1 MAYGSGDVTAA
12 RSIAAQALEL
22 NRSLGNAR
30 DAAFNL
36 NVLCVAAI
44 EEGDLEQAEQLAEE
58 SLALFRQVGDERE
71 AVAATRTL
79 AFTYHSRGDLERART
94 LHESNLAQAQALG
107 FKETEAG
114 TLGSLAMIAFEQGRI
129 DDALTL
135 GKQNLLACR
144 DFGSLQG
151 IAQSLCRSAGTF
163 AVLPGKENTAA
174 RLLSCF
180 EAQREQ
186 IGVSEAWVAR
196 MNEETLSTIRARLD
210 ESAFA
215 ATVTRRKIAGI
226 EVASSLGLVFWLL
239 KRASSSACRSAS
251 RPLAAAAS
259 NAFMVGP

>member
-1 MAYGSGDVTAA
+1 MAYGSGDIPAA
-12 RSIAAQALEL
+12 RSIAGQALEVH
-22 NRSLGNAR
+22 RRLGDAR
-30 DAAFNL
+30 GSAFNL

-44 EEGDLEQAEQLAEE
+44 EEGDLERAQQLAEE
-58 SLALFRQVGDERE
+58 SLALFRKAGDERE

-129 DDALTL
+129 EDALAL

-144 DFGSLQG
+144 DLGSVQG
-151 IAQSLCRSAGTF
+151 IAQSLCRSASTL
-163 AVLPGKENTAA
+163 AVLPGKAETAA

-180 EAQREQ
+180 EALREQ

-196 MNEETLSTIRARLD
+196 MNEQTFSAIRARLD
-210 ESAFA
+210 EAAFA
-215 ATVTRRKIAGI
+215 EAWEQGRDLTAD
-226 EVASSLGLVFWLL
+226 EAVALALDSLD
-239 KRASSSACRSAS
+239 
-251 RPLAAAAS
+251 
-259 NAFMVGP
+259 

>member
-12 RSIAAQALEL
+12 RSIAGQALEL
-22 NRSLGNAR
+22 HRGLGDAR
-30 DAAFNL
+30 GAAFNL

-58 SLALFRQVGDERE
+58 SLALFRQAGDERE

-79 AFTYHSRGDLERART
+79 AFTYHSRGDRERARA

-129 DDALTL
+129 EDALAL
-135 GKQNLLACR
+135 GKQNLLASR

-196 MNEETLSTIRARLD
+196 MNEQTLSAIRARLD

-215 ATVTRRKIAGI
+215 EAWQQGRALTIDEA
-226 EVASSLGLVFWLL
+226 VA
-239 KRASSSACRSAS
+239 
-251 RPLAAAAS
+251 LALES
-259 NAFMVGP
+259 ID

>member
-1 MAYGSGDVTAA
+1 HLAASGENELVLQLAGALSVFWQEGGHVAEGGRRLDGALQGQGRPTAARARALTGAALMAYGSGDVEAA

-30 DAAFNL
+30 GAAFNL

-58 SLALFRQVGDERE
+58 SLALFRQAGDERE

-79 AFTYHSRGDLERART
+79 AFTYHRRGDLERARA
-94 LHESNLAQAQALG
+94 LHESNLAQARALG
-107 FKETEAG
+107 FKETEVG

-129 DDALTL
+129 EDALAL

-144 DFGSLQG
+144 DLGSLQG

-180 EAQREQ
+180 ESHREQ
-186 IGVSEAWVAR
+186 LRVS
-196 MNEETLSTIRARLD
+196 D
-210 ESAFA
+210 
-215 ATVTRRKIAGI
+215 
-226 EVASSLGLVFWLL
+226 
-239 KRASSSACRSAS
+239 
-251 RPLAAAAS
+251 
-259 NAFMVGP
+259 

>member
-1 MAYGSGDVTAA
+1 MAYGSGDVPSA
-12 RSIAAQALEL
+12 RSIAGQALEL
-22 NRSLGNAR
+22 HRRLGDPR
-30 DAAFNL
+30 GAAFNL

-44 EEGDLEQAEQLAEE
+44 EEGDLEQAQQFAKE
-58 SLALFRQVGDERE
+58 SLALFRQAGDERE

-114 TLGSLAMIAFEQGRI
+114 TLGSLAMIALEQGRVE
-129 DDALTL
+129 DALAL

-144 DFGSLQG
+144 DLGSLQG

-163 AVLPGKENTAA
+163 AVLPGKADTAA

-180 EAQREQ
+180 EALREQ

-196 MNEETLSTIRARLD
+196 MNEQTVSAIRAQLD
-210 ESAFA
+210 EGAFA
-215 ATVTRRKIAGI
+215 EAWEQGRALTIDEA
-226 EVASSLGLVFWLL
+226 VA
-239 KRASSSACRSAS
+239 
-251 RPLAAAAS
+251 LALDALD
-259 NAFMVGP
+259 